1 MYQVRYDAHTRSIPI
16 RGLNYHLR
24 QWGEPRNNKPPLVL
38 LHGWMDV
45 GASWQFMVD
54 AFSGSFLDG
63 HMVLAPDRRGFGDT
77 VHHPGVDH
85 YGFADYLADLEFLL
99 DALAPDRS
107 VDLVGH
113 SMGGNVAMLYAGIR
127 PTRIRRLINLEG
139 FGMPATRPAQA
150 AGRYGQWID
159 ELKALHRGELGLKT
173 YPSRQAVA
181 DRLVRTNPRLDAD
194 RALWLAGHWAR
205 PSADGSWAILGDAAH
220 KIVNPHLYR
229 VDEAQAVFQAIQAPT
244 LAVEAEGD
252 SLQQW
257 WKGRY
262 SLADYHDRLKAV
274 PDCRVAVVADAG
286 HMLHHD
292 QPAILAGLI
301 ENFLA

>member
-1 MYQVRYDAHTRSIPI
+1 MYQVRYDAHTRFIPI
-16 RGLNYHLR
+16 RGLRYHLR
-24 QWGEPRNNKPPLVL
+24 QWGDPVGSKPPLVL

-54 AFSGSFLDG
+54 ALSAGFLDG
-63 HMVLAPDRRGFGDT
+63 RMVLAPDWRGFGDT
-77 VHHPGVDH
+77 EHHQGVDH

-99 DALAPDRS
+99 DAVVPGLT

-127 PTRIRRLINLEG
+127 PARIRRLVNLEG

-159 ELKALHRGELGLKT
+159 ELKALRSGDLDLKP
-173 YPSRQAVA
+173 YPDQRAVA
-181 DRLVRTNPRLDAD
+181 DRLIRTNPRLDAG
-194 RALWLAGHWAR
+194 RAMWLAGHWAR
-205 PSADGSWAILGDAAH
+205 PGADGRWLIRGDAAH

-229 VDEAQAVFQAIQAPT
+229 VDEAQAIFQAIQAPV
-244 LAVEAEGD
+244 LAVEADGD

-262 SLADYHDRLKAV
+262 SLADYHERLKSV
-274 PDCRVAVVADAG
+274 PDCRIARVADAG

-292 QPAILAGLI
+292 QPVVLAGLI

>member
-1 MYQVRYDAHTRSIPI
+1 
-16 RGLNYHLR
+16 
-24 QWGEPRNNKPPLVL
+24 
-38 LHGWMDV
+38 
-45 GASWQFMVD
+45 
-54 AFSGSFLDG
+54 
-63 HMVLAPDRRGFGDT
+63 
-77 VHHPGVDH
+77 
-85 YGFADYLADLEFLL
+85 
-99 DALAPDRS
+99 
-107 VDLVGH
+107 
-113 SMGGNVAMLYAGIR
+113 
-127 PTRIRRLINLEG
+127 
-139 FGMPATRPAQA
+139 MPATRPAQA
-150 AGRYGQWID
+150 TDRYGQWID
-159 ELKALHRGELGLKT
+159 ELKALHRGELSLKS

-205 PSADGSWAILGDAAH
+205 PSADGAWAILGDAAH